1 MSKIK
6 EAFQRFLSVALSVTT
21 TVWLSGATLLLP
33 VAPALAVAPGD
44 YGLTEGN
51 LVRAPSLAAPEGW
64 KVYIIN
70 QAGYKRHIFN
80 PDVFNMYGH
89 LKWTDVKDLSATTV
103 QAFTTSDLYR
113 IAGDGK
119 VWSVGD
125 DGVKH
130 WINMTAADFT
140 AKGYNWSQVFEVNAT
155 EGNYY
160 TQGSDITTTTPT
172 PPVTPPVTGAVSV
185 SLSPSTPAAAVLAAG
200 TVFNTVTTLRLTAG
214 AQDASISGLTVT
226 KEGLLANSLISGISV
241 WKGTDRQGNI
251 LTSLTSEGKASFT
264 FGTPI
269 SVSANSTVDL
279 DLKANISSS
288 ATSGTFDFAIM
299 SSAEVSASGTVSGT
313 FPVRGNGFSVIS
325 SGALGSYT
333 ITAQAVGGASS
344 DFPASGSGNLEIG
357 VSQKEVGKF
366 QFNETTGRE
375 DMLVKQMTIY
385 TQGSVQAKDLAN
397 WKLYDPSGTELAT
410 GVVNMPYVTFTLA
423 TTYRIPNGTTRTL
436 SVKTDPVDGADRT
449 LRTHVQNDYDLLV
462 QGAQTGAYV
471 APASFTD
478 QAPSDGYWRLKQGS
492 LTASLTPGSPSGN
505 IAVGAQEAT
514 LAKFDLRAVG
524 EQLEIRKMDLEIVEA
539 SSTTAQQL
547 TGNVKVQSDD
557 SATTYLSIAATDSNL
572 QTISD
577 TLNSSRYDLN
587 SYIIIPSGTTKTIKV
602 IGTLKT
608 TATSIQTYKASV
620 GNFYVYRSSTKD
632 FTDLL
637 TSTAGTD
644 GNTLTV
650 QTSALTV
657 GKNNSVA
664 DKNVALGANGVVL
677 GSFVMQSGAAEG
689 VNVSAVTVT
698 YGGTG
703 SVTSDVTNLSLW
715 ANGTQFGTTVGTPS
729 SGSDSFNG
737 TLPITKSQ
745 TVTIEVKGN
754 VKTSATAGQ
763 TAIMKISSV
772 SATGQTTSNTITATA
787 TDGSTA
793 VSASAPITGQT
804 VTYQAGSLTIS
815 KEGSPTTKIV
825 TAGTTGVTLDRVKF
839 QALNDTLTL
848 QKVRFNTTTDG
859 STLGGSIYIKKAY
872 LYDGT
877 TNLTPNGIVPQTV
890 SSSAEV
896 LFDGLTV
903 SIVPGTAKFLTL
915 QADLSDATV
924 ITAAG
929 DVGTF
934 AVGIK
939 SDASTDNLQVVGT
952 QGNLAAASINTSGTD
967 SNIAASDVFLFH
979 RTTPVINATPSGA
992 PSGTLSPQSNQEVFR
1007 FNLKSATTGTS
1018 MRAGQIKVRVS
1029 LASVNGWTGSLGTW
1043 DLWEGDTSPTTRIA
1057 QNTTLTLSSTTLSGT
1072 LTFDNTNDVSSLFD
1086 EGASA
1091 AEITAGTN
1099 GRLVSDTGKTYF
1111 VKVDTSG
1118 IRTSSSATPGNAT
1131 ISFKIDG
1138 VTGSTTATGTSTDP
1152 YDGTAVAASSENNW
1166 GGGGI
1171 FYGYQLTSDLSYI
1184 GGTNTTTGFNATD
1197 SYPANSNTLTY

>member
-6 EAFQRFLSVALSVTT
+6 EAIQRFLSIALSVTT
-21 TVWLSGATLLLP
+21 TVWLSGITLLLP
-33 VAPALAVAPGD
+33 VSPALAVAPGD

-89 LKWTDVKDLSATTV
+89 LKWTDIKDLSAATV

-130 WINMTAADFT
+130 WINMTAEEFT
-140 AKGYNWSQVFEVNAT
+140 VKGYNWSQIFDVNAT

-160 TQGSDITTTTPT
+160 TQGSDITSGAT
-172 PPVTPPVTGAVSV
+172 PPPVPVGAVSV
-185 SLSPSTPAAAVLAAG
+185 SLSPSTPATAVLAAG
-200 TVFNTVTTLRLTAG
+200 TVFNTITTLRVTAG

-226 KEGLLANSLISGISV
+226 KEGLLANTLISGISV
-241 WKGTDRQGNI
+241 WKGNMRQGNI
-251 LTSLTSEGKASFT
+251 LTSLTSEGKATFS

-269 SVSANSTVDL
+269 SIPANSTVDL

-288 ATSGTFDFAIM
+288 AVSGTFDFAVL
-299 SSAEVSASGTVSGT
+299 SSADVSASGTVSGT

-375 DMLVKQMTIY
+375 DMLVKQVTIY
-385 TQGSVQAKDLAN
+385 IQGSIQAKDAAN
-397 WKLYDPSGTELAT
+397 WKLYAPDGAVLSTGTI
-410 GVVNMPYVTFTLA
+410 NQPYITFNLDTA
-423 TTYRIPNGTTRTL
+423 YRIPNGTTRTL
-436 SVKTDPVDGADRT
+436 SVKVDPVDGADRT
-449 LRTHVQNDYDLLV
+449 LRTHIQNDYDLLV

-505 IAVGAQEAT
+505 IAVGAQEAV
-514 LAKFDLRAVG
+514 LAKYDLRAVG
-524 EQLEIRKMDLEIVEA
+524 EQLEIRKMDLEIVE
-539 SSTTAQQL
+539 SSSSTAQQL

-557 SATTYLSIAATDSNL
+557 GATTYLSLAATDSNL

-577 TLNSSRYDLN
+577 TLNATRYDLN

-608 TATSIQTYKASV
+608 TATSVQTYKASV
-620 GNFYVYRSSTKD
+620 GNFYAYRTSTKD
-632 FTDLL
+632 FADLL
-637 TSTAGTD
+637 TSTAGVD

-677 GSFVMQSGAAEG
+677 GSFVMQAGAAEG
-689 VNVSAVTVT
+689 VNVSAITIT
-698 YGGTG
+698 YAGTG

-737 TLPITKSQ
+737 TLPIATSQ

-763 TAIMKISSV
+763 TAIMKISNV
-772 SATGQTTSNTITATA
+772 SATGQVTSNTITATA
-787 TDGSTA
+787 TDGTTA

-804 VTYQAGSLTIS
+804 ITYRAGSLTIS
-815 KEGSPTTKIV
+815 KEGALTTKIV
-825 TAGTTGVTLDRVKF
+825 TAGSTGVALDRVKF

-872 LYDGT
+872 LYDGA
-877 TNLTPNGIVPQTV
+877 TNLTPNGIIPQTV
-890 SSSAEV
+890 SSSAEI
-896 LFDGLTV
+896 LFDGLSV
-903 SIVPGTAKFLTL
+903 SLVPGAAKFLTL

-979 RTTPVINATPSGA
+979 RTSPVVDGKPSGA
-992 PSGTLSPQSNQEVFR
+992 PSGTLSPQSAQEVFR
-1007 FNLKSATTGTS
+1007 FNVKSTTAGTS
-1018 MRAGQIKVRVS
+1018 MRLGRIKMSVNI
-1029 LASVNGWTGSLGTW
+1029 APVNGWTGTIGTW
-1043 DLWEGDTSPTTRIA
+1043 DLWEGTTTPSVRIA
-1057 QNTTLTLSSTTLSGT
+1057 QNVSLLLASGTTSGT

-1086 EGASA
+1086 ESASA

-1099 GRLVSDTGKTYF
+1099 GRLVDDSGKTYF
-1111 VKVDTSG
+1111 LKVDTSN
-1118 IRTSSSATPGNAT
+1118 IRATSSGTPGNAT
-1131 ISFKIDG
+1131 LSFKIDG
-1138 VTGSTTATGTSTDP
+1138 ITGSTTATGTSTDP

-1171 FYGYQLTSDLSYI
+1171 FYAYQLTSDLSYI
-1184 GGTNTTTGFNATD
+1184 GGTNTTTGFNALD